1 MLQTTD
7 TESKPLISVIMSAY
21 NAEHFLREA
30 IDSILNQTY
39 DNFEFIIIDDAS
51 TDSSKSILRSYNDQR
66 IRLHLNKENLGL
78 TRSLNIGLTLAKGSY
93 IARQDADDV
102 SYPERFQK
110 QLDFFRA
117 NPGLAILGTQAN
129 YIYEDGQLAKGFRIN
144 KPLTN
149 TGLHFSLTYDS
160 PFVHSTVMF
169 RSRIIPGKLR
179 GYNEQ
184 FRTNQDFE
192 LWSRAAVDLS
202 MANMGE
208 ILLNFRIVKTSVSS
222 GYRAE
227 DIHKLNSIY
236 YKNCLHCGFEKKQ
249 ADLFVSFLFH
259 FVFMKTL
266 GRRKYRPIPKFLFKH
281 IRKIAS
287 EKPGEYYQ
295 DEVFYMQ
302 TLVFFATRTF
312 SNARVL
318 SLQFLKYAFLLSP
331 SVFFSVIGKVA
342 IVRYMK

>member
-7 TESKPLISVIMSAY
+7 AESKPLISVIMSAY

-51 TDSSKSILRSYNDQR
+51 TDSSKSILRSYSDHR
-66 IRLHLNKENLGL
+66 IRLHLNKDNSGL
-78 TRSLNIGLTLAKGSY
+78 TRSLNIGLTLAKGAY

-117 NPGLAILGTQAN
+117 NPGLAIVGAQAN
-129 YIYEDGQLAKGFRIN
+129 YIYEDGQLAKGFRIS

-149 TGLHFSLTYDS
+149 TGLQFSLTYDS

-169 RSRIIPGKLR
+169 KSEIIPGKLS

-192 LWSRAAVDLS
+192 LWSRAAADLS
-202 MANMGE
+202 MANMRE

-236 YKNCLHCGFEKKQ
+236 YTNCLQIGFEKKQ

-259 FVFMKTL
+259 FVFRKSL
-266 GRRKYRPIPKFLFKH
+266 GKRKYRPIPEFLFRH
-281 IRKIAS
+281 IRKIAI
-287 EKPGEYYQ
+287 EKPGEYDQ
-295 DEVFYMQ
+295 DEVFYIQ

-331 SVFFSVIGKVA
+331 SVFISVIGKEA
-342 IVRYMK
+342 IVRYKK